1 MLEELRNEGIHPTL
15 TDNGD
20 IGIPMGTNLTPH
32 MRSRIKNNKRR
43 IVNELAQEQEL
54 VIFWLP
60 TREENYRGYAKMSKE
75 DRNRVI
81 AEFERDKH
89 KPHAPTTPQEYYH
102 QAMRQTLREWAMGYG
117 VDLVI

>member
-43 IVNELAQEQEL
+43 IL
-54 VIFWLP
+54 WLP
-60 TREENYRGYAKMSKE
+60 TREENYRGYAKMSNE

-102 QAMRQTLREWAMGYG
+102 QAMRQTLREWATGYG